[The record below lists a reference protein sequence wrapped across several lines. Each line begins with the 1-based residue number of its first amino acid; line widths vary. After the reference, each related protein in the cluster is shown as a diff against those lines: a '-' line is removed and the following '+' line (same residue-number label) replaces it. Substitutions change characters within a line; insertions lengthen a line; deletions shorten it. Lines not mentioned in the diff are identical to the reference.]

1 MERIKQQ
8 LAEKD
13 AIIEKQRN
21 KILLLQEKLSE
32 LRKLLTESKEEN
44 EKLKIEIKNQKEE
57 LENVKKAFD
66 TLQEEMITLK
76 QKLREKEKMIE
87 VLEKEGEK
95 EKKKPIKPV
104 EAEFQLEQLKMYE
117 NLLEELKK
125 KYASL
130 QMLIVEAIVGKEK
143 AVEEIKDLI
152 LKEGPLEAKIL
163 TLIYVEGISNVNEL
177 AKRLEMPAET
187 LGSLLFMFEEEGLI
201 KLQADKITVPSK
213 MQIQKAPTPP
223 TTVEPVSVPEVE
235 VKQDVE
241 EASTLFEEWK
251 SLPTDELFDNLLTF
265 CRSSKYPEQIGDA
278 LETVCDILESRLKT
292 FGGLIRFEMR
302 READYWRKGLGN
314 LSELEDK
321 ISDWRIR
328 AKKVVKY

>member
-13 AIIEKQRN
+13 TVIEKQRN
-21 KILLLQEKLSE
+21 KILLLQEKLGEFRS
-32 LRKLLTESKEEN
+32 LLTKVREEN
-44 EKLKIEIKNQKEE
+44 EKLKEEIKNREDE
-57 LENVKKAFD
+57 LEKVKKAFD
-66 TLQEEMITLK
+66 ALQGEMITLK
-76 QKLREKEKMIE
+76 EKLREKEKIIE
-87 VLEKEGEK
+87 NLRKEEEKEPK
-95 EKKKPIKPV
+95 RPSKAA
-104 EAEFQLEQLKMYE
+104 EAEFQVEQLRMYE

-163 TLIYVEGISNVNEL
+163 TLIYVEGVSNVNEL
-177 AKRLEMPAET
+177 AERLEMPAET
-187 LGSLLFMFEEEGLI
+187 LGSLLFMFEQEGLI
-201 KLQADKITVPSK
+201 KLQADKIIVPHK
-213 MQIQKAPTPP
+213 KKIEKAPPP
-223 TTVEPVSVPEVE
+223 PVTVEPEPVTEVE
-235 VKQDVE
+235 MKPAVE
-241 EASTLFEEWK
+241 EISTLFEEWK
-251 SLPTDELFDNLLTF
+251 SLPTEELFDNLLTF

-278 LETVCDILESRLKT
+278 LESVCDILEGRLKT

-314 LSELEDK
+314 LSELESK
-321 ISDWRIR
+321 ISDWKRR